1 MKKLFTL
8 FLLAF
13 LFLQTGF
20 AQLNPLDENWNAGA
34 PAGWTYSNF
43 SRQTSGGVDN
53 TPCIRAGLVALTGT
67 SGNAVT
73 PDVFLGD
80 NPIMTFELKAT
91 TNTAGTTAAAAN
103 TFNYRVEVRPVGSS
117 TWTNIWDVPQNA
129 HSPVSAN
136 FETKTVNVS
145 AYANQT
151 CQFRFAFNRNSG
163 TTYVFI
169 DDVWI
174 GTKPD
179 YQDLT
184 AVSVTGNK
192 IPAVNTSENYTVK
205 VKNSSYTNTEAADYT
220 VKLKKVADPVDI
232 EIGSLPGVFIEPSE
246 TEDFVFTWTPTTAG
260 VENIYGE
267 VILETD
273 PDFNPADNQTAPLQV
288 VVLGED
294 PVISVTPQS
303 VNFGTV
309 FNNQPST
316 NVVVQTIT
324 NAGAA
329 PLNVTGYT
337 STDPRITITG
347 LPATVLAGT
356 PLNIQI
362 TLDAIGLPKGEFTAQ
377 LTINSNCSENPALT
391 INVTA
396 NIDSKVF
403 FLYEDWDAGSNTWTY
418 TRFSR
423 VTSGGVNGSPF
434 VRANIYSSG
443 ATATATIITPAV
455 EVGSDPT
462 LSFAFKATNYNDGTA
477 AAANALNY
485 NVAVSTNNGS
495 SWTTLLTVGTGQH
508 SPVTEDWMTKTAN
521 ISSYVN
527 QTCMVRFTFNCV
539 ISSSDLNV
547 SVDNVMVGTKPI
559 FDDLMAVSI
568 EGNKLPE
575 LNTTENY
582 TVKVRNLSFTNT
594 MTATDYTVKFMKVA
608 DPVDIELGSLPGVEI
623 APFETKD
630 FVFAWTPTSVGFEQI
645 YGEIILPTDQ
655 NQADNKTE
663 IMQVFVKN
671 EAFLPV
677 SIGDGTQNQ
686 RLPFDFLFRK
696 SISQSIY
703 FPEEIG
709 TNGGLIAAVS
719 YYTNITSN
727 VNAPIKIW
735 MGEVDVENLN
745 DFVPYTNFTEVFSGN
760 IFLPPGQY
768 EAPVV
773 FNVPY
778 QYNGGTLII
787 YAQRFD
793 TQTYTSTEYF
803 RCTSTPGN
811 VRSIRRYKDEATGV
825 DYDWQDP
832 TAGAGSLA
840 TFEGFPNI
848 TLSFDMDGMGILT
861 GVVDSDEDGLLEGA
875 KVQIVGS
882 ELYTLT
888 DENGVYSFYLT
899 PGNYSMEYSFL
910 GHFSDTLPITVT
922 ADNTTTQNVT
932 LIKFPMVSISGTVT
946 NYSSIPL
953 EGVEI
958 TFGGL
963 DTYGP
968 VYTDET
974 GFYSIQSI
982 FSNETYNITAHKATY
997 QIYTNQVVVELTDK
1011 TFDFQ
1016 MYDMPYKPVNIVTD
1030 DIIDDP
1036 NVVISFEMRNPD
1048 LYKLYILDD
1057 GSAESGHSSIGL
1069 LPEMRGN
1076 KFSVNEDG
1084 VIVSVDIYGMPN
1096 PSADP
1101 EKTVNILIYNAAV
1114 TLVATIDPFYIS
1126 ADGWFN
1132 VPINNIPYSDEFYVM
1147 VYWPPYDLKQTNFIG
1162 CDANGPNVGSVGY
1175 DLLYMNVLDFTPM
1188 IRVNAITTGGKS
1200 ATYGTGNETR
1210 AAENYKIYRLPVGEE
1225 TNEAA
1230 WETLSENVSGLT
1242 YTDNT
1247 FSSVSTGEYRWAVKA
1262 EYTGGFL
1269 SEATISNP
1277 PIHSADLKANVT
1289 VLVSDE
1295 EKNPVV
1301 GAAITLKNQNTA
1313 PLFSYTVK
1321 TNSDGIYLFPK
1332 ILKGTYDISVT
1343 KVGYLNYADTNIEID
1358 EDFTLDIELIDII
1371 KTPFE
1376 LSVEVDRCDALF
1388 TWNTFYTTSYILDDG
1403 GPEDAFSL
1411 LPGSDPYIWCGNEFP
1426 VEEMGFITS
1435 VEVGGIGDGTANRTV
1450 TIDIFNKDREMVGS
1464 SAPFYLPENGWITV
1478 PLDNVPYSGTFYALV
1493 RWPSVTGSQETNYL
1507 PSDLDGPNATFNL
1520 DWVREYD
1527 GTWTLYHHIWTD
1539 FGGSRAFLIRANVTV
1554 TGEAEGGKSATYGYD
1569 SEVSNSR
1576 MLEGYTIYI
1585 NDMDIVTNYPNK
1597 EFMFSGLP
1605 NGTYTAGVQAVFSSG
1620 SSPIYYSDP
1629 FEITCEH
1636 TVTFIVKDVNN
1647 VLINDAVIVFGGET
1661 LSGYTAL
1668 KPNGTYP
1675 YTVSKAG
1682 YANATGTVT
1691 IFDEDE
1697 EVEVTLMSTYTV
1709 TYQTPVNGSLLVTA
1723 DGVTINSG
1731 DEVVAGTVLIITAI
1745 PDEGYNIGTLTV
1757 NGVAHTSG
1765 QPYTVTQDITIA
1777 ATFNIQ
1783 MFAVTYT
1790 ATGQGTLSVTKTA
1803 TGAVIANNEQV
1814 EWNTGITVSA
1824 APEFG
1829 HYVSVFTINGTTVL
1843 PNLEV
1848 QHTVIAATAINCI
1861 FTEEGKF
1868 NLTLEVNPANSGTP
1882 TGAGDYYED
1891 EQVPVDVEVADN
1903 YEFVE
1908 WLDGAVQVSQ
1918 TASFTYTMPA
1928 ATKVLTAKMQG
1939 IVINISATVE
1949 PAGGGEVTGA
1959 SSDQIV
1965 YRYGDIAELTA
1976 IPNEADGYEFVYWK
1990 EGETIIED
1998 APATYSFTVETPR
2011 SLTAV
2016 FEQKQYKVTYETP
2029 TNGTLTVTA
2038 PNIGNIPSGTDVE
2051 HGTILTITAI
2061 PNANY
2066 ELVLLKVNGEDFES
2080 GSTFTVL
2087 SETVIECGFLVG
2099 IKENILSN
2107 VVLYPN
2113 PFTNEINISN
2123 GELIKSVQITNVV
2136 GQKVSEVIF
2145 NGKSINTANLGSGI
2159 YFITLESFTGEKL
2172 VHKMIKK

>member
-8 FLLAF
+8 FLVAF

-20 AQLNPLDENWNAGA
+20 SQTPRTSNNVKEQTNSAENKDETTNVPTKAPTRDCTPITTFPWSESFDATEIPECWQSHDLDGDGTQWQSTGVFSYPSDGRSVRHQYGCGEYQYGGLVSPQISVPTTGIYELKFWSRNEYPEDVVHNSVQISTASDDPLSGDFVLVKQLTGSEVSATWKQITISLFPYRGQDIYFGFLYEGDCADSWYIDEVSIAQSTSIHNPLRENWNAGA
-34 PAGWTYSNF
+34 PAGWTYSQF

-53 TPCIRAGLVALTGT
+53 TPCIRAGLGTLLGTPT

-73 PDVFLGD
+73 PEVFMGD
-80 NPIMTFELKAT
+80 DPIMTFELRAT
-91 TNTAGTTAAAAN
+91 TNTGGTTAAPAN
-103 TFNYRVEVRPVGSS
+103 AFNYRVEVRPAGTS

-129 HSPVSAN
+129 HAPVTAD
-136 FETKTVNVS
+136 FVTKTVDVS
-145 AYANQT
+145 AYANQI
-151 CQFRFAFNRNSG
+151 CQFRFTINRNSG

-174 GTKPD
+174 GTKPE

-184 AVSVTGNK
+184 AVSIEGNNL
-192 IPAVNTSENYTVK
+192 PTVNTSENYTVK
-205 VKNSSYTNTEAADYT
+205 VRNSSYTDTEAADYT
-220 VKLKKVADPVDI
+220 VKLMKVADPVDI
-232 EIGSLPGVFIEPSE
+232 EIGSLPGVFIEPFE
-246 TEDFVFTWTPTTAG
+246 TEDFVFTWTLTTAG
-260 VENIYGE
+260 TENIYGE
-267 VILETD
+267 VILISD
-273 PDFNPADNQTAPLQV
+273 PDFNPADNQTALMQV
-288 VVLGED
+288 LVLTDD
-294 PVISVTPQS
+294 PVISVNPQ
-303 VNFGTV
+303 NIDFGMVYNTLPV
-309 FNNQPST
+309 DVSM
-316 NVVVQTIT
+316 VQTIT
-324 NAGAA
+324 NTGAT

-337 STDPRITITG
+337 STDPRVTVTG
-347 LPATVLAGT
+347 LPLTVNAGT
-356 PLNIQI
+356 PQNIEI
-362 TLDAIGLPKGEFTAQ
+362 LLDANGLPTGVFSAQ
-377 LTINSNCSENPALT
+377 LTINSNCSENPTLT
-391 INVTA
+391 VNITA
-396 NIDSKVF
+396 NV
-403 FLYEDWDAGSNTWTY
+403 
-418 TRFSR
+418 
-423 VTSGGVNGSPF
+423 
-434 VRANIYSSG
+434 
-443 ATATATIITPAV
+443 
-455 EVGSDPT
+455 
-462 LSFAFKATNYNDGTA
+462 
-477 AAANALNY
+477 
-485 NVAVSTNNGS
+485 
-495 SWTTLLTVGTGQH
+495 
-508 SPVTEDWMTKTAN
+508 
-521 ISSYVN
+521 
-527 QTCMVRFTFNCV
+527 V
-539 ISSSDLNV
+539 I
-547 SVDNVMVGTKPI
+547 
-559 FDDLMAVSI
+559 
-568 EGNKLPE
+568 
-575 LNTTENY
+575 
-582 TVKVRNLSFTNT
+582 
-594 MTATDYTVKFMKVA
+594 
-608 DPVDIELGSLPGVEI
+608 
-623 APFETKD
+623 
-630 FVFAWTPTSVGFEQI
+630 
-645 YGEIILPTDQ
+645 
-655 NQADNKTE
+655 
-663 IMQVFVKN
+663 
-671 EAFLPV
+671 PV
-677 SIGDGTQNQ
+677 SIGDGDDPSN
-686 RLPFDFLFRK
+686 RVPFSLSWYK
-696 SISQSIY
+696 NLTQSIY
-703 FPEEIG
+703 YTEEIG
-709 TNGGLIAAVS
+709 TTGLLAGIT
-719 YYTNITSN
+719 YTIWITSTPSTN
-727 VNAPIKIW
+727 LRNIPVKIW
-735 MGEVDVENLN
+735 VAEVDVENLN
-745 DFVPYTNFTEVFSGN
+745 DWVPYTYFTEVFNGN
-760 IFLPPGQY
+760 VNFYTTEQLTDTEVTIIFD
-768 EAPVV
+768 
-773 FNVPY
+773 VPY
-778 QYNGGTLII
+778 QYNGGNLVI
-787 YAQRFD
+787 YAQKFD
-793 TQTYTSTEYF
+793 SPTAPDCYF
-803 RCTSTPGN
+803 RHTATPGTI
-811 VRSIRRYKDEATGV
+811 RSRWSIKDAAPEL
-825 DYDWQDP
+825 DWENP
-832 TAGAGSLA
+832 ILGTAAHDAMQS
-840 TFEGFPNI
+840 FPNTI
-848 TLSFDMDGMGILT
+848 FTFDMSQMGTLT
-861 GVVDSDEDGLLEGA
+861 GVVESDVDGILEGA
-875 KVQIVGS
+875 KIQVVETGF
-882 ELYTLT
+882 YAFT
-888 DENGVYSFYLT
+888 DENGAYSFNLSS
-899 PGNYSMEYSFL
+899 GNYNIEYSYL
-910 GHFSDTLPITVT
+910 GHNVGTYPVVIT
-922 ADNTTTQNVT
+922 AQSTTTQNVT
-932 LIKFPMVSISGTVT
+932 LTKFPTVTVSGTVT
-946 NYSSIPL
+946 NYTQDPL
-953 EGVEI
+953 ANVQI
-958 TFGGL
+958 IL
-963 DTYGP
+963 DGYDKYGP

-974 GFYSIQSI
+974 GFYSISGV
-982 FSNETYNITAHKATY
+982 FVNETYNIFAHRAAY
-997 QIYTNQVVVELTDK
+997 QQYTNQVEVETTNL

-1016 MYDMPYKPVNIVTD
+1016 LYDYPHKPENLVTD
-1030 DIIDDP
+1030 DVIDNP
-1036 NVVISFEMRNPD
+1036 NVVITYEQRNTD
-1048 LYKLYILDD
+1048 LDAFYVLDD
-1057 GSAESGHSSIGL
+1057 GSAESGYTQDIAVAMHY
-1069 LPEMRGN
+1069 RGN
-1076 KFSVNEDG
+1076 RYEVNEEG
-1084 VIVSVDIYGMPN
+1084 EIFSVDIYGVANPN
-1096 PSADP
+1096 ADETQTAYVIFYNENRTYIGGSA
-1101 EKTVNILIYNAAV
+1101 
-1114 TLVATIDPFYIS
+1114 PFIIP
-1126 ADGWFN
+1126 ADGWIN
-1132 VPINNIPYSDEFYVM
+1132 VPLNNIPYSDEFYAM
-1147 VYWPPYDLKQTNFIG
+1147 VQWYTDGVETNLLGYDT
-1162 CDANGPNVGSVGY
+1162 NGPNAKGNGY
-1175 DLLYMNVLDFTPM
+1175 SSRLQGVYTYWDGPLDFAAM
-1188 IRVNAITTGGKS
+1188 IRVHAKLKGGKS
-1200 ATYGTGNETR
+1200 VTYGTGNETR
-1210 AAENYKIYRLPVGEE
+1210 AIENYRIYRLPVGEE

-1824 APEFG
+1824 TAEFG
-1829 HYVSVFTINGTTVL
+1829 HYVSVFTINNSTVL

-1868 NLTLEVNPANSGTP
+1868 NLTLEVDPANSGVP
-1882 TGAGDYYED
+1882 SGAGDYYEN
-1891 EQVPVDVEVADN
+1891 EQVPVDVEVATN

-1939 IVINISATVE
+1939 IIINISATVE
-1949 PAGGGEVTGA
+1949 PASGGEVTGV

-1976 IPNEADGYEFVYWK
+1976 IPNETDGYEFVYWK
-1990 EGETIIED
+1990 EGETVIED

-2016 FEQKQYKVTYETP
+2016 FELKQYKVTYETP
-2029 TNGTLTVTA
+2029 ENGTLTVTA
-2038 PNIGNIPSGTDVE
+2038 PEIGNIPSGTDID
-2051 HGTILTITAI
+2051 HGTILTITATPDATYQI
-2061 PNANY
+2061 DW
-2066 ELVLLKVNGEDFES
+2066 LKVNGEDFES
-2080 GSTFTVL
+2080 GATFTVL
-2087 SETVIECGFLVG
+2087 SETVIECVFKEGEG
-2099 IKENILSN
+2099 IITNTLST

-2136 GQKVSEVIF
+2136 GQKINDVIYD
-2145 NGKSINTANLGSGI
+2145 GKSINTKTLSSGI

-2172 VHKMIKK
+2172 VHKMIKR